1 MNGASEKGVLSRARP
16 RVYTGCMR
24 SRATAAGVAVPFW
37 RRAVLVLAA
46 SAVLYQGLIP
56 AGYMLGSRA
65 DLAAGMPVIPCPA
78 QQPAAVASHEA
89 GHHHH
94 HHHGAGDDDGSAP
107 SAHRPDACAFAIAAS
122 AALPVAAPV
131 LPLLPAPPPAPS
143 PGADARLAHG
153 SGLALPPAR
162 GPPTLA

>member
-1 MNGASEKGVLSRARP
+1 MNGASEKGVLSRAHP

-94 HHHGAGDDDGSAP
+94 HGAGDDDGSAP

>member
-94 HHHGAGDDDGSAP
+94 HGAGDDDGSAP